1 MQSLFP
7 PVRYSPTRDLLVS
20 VTLLGLL
27 SLEVDVLMYRYVT
40 HIQAVVEEVV
50 AQRSVN
56 SRHAQLHRMLWFPF
70 PFTFL
75 AHGYNTYCDGNT
87 TAPHCSENTFL
98 NQWVT
103 KVKQYAYSNHT
114 YSDSTVVWSLT

>member
-1 MQSLFP
+1 M
-7 PVRYSPTRDLLVS
+7 V
-20 VTLLGLL
+20 
-27 SLEVDVLMYRYVT
+27 
-40 HIQAVVEEVV
+40 
-50 AQRSVN
+50 
-56 SRHAQLHRMLWFPF
+56 PF

-75 AHGYNTYCDGNT
+75 AHGYNTYCDGNA

-114 YSDSTVVWSLT
+114 HSNSTVVVAPSGRIRGPNGSPW